1 MSSAGH
7 VVRVLRLKI
16 DTLQRVEGVVH
27 AKWTIQSKLTLVKE
41 STESNL
47 KTAAAK
53 RAVRNSGKQSVSFY

>member
-1 MSSAGH
+1 MSSAGP
-7 VVRVLRLKI
+7 VVKVPQLKI
-16 DTLQRVEGVVH
+16 DTSKKVEGVVL

-53 RAVRNSGKQSVSFY
+53 KAVRNSGW